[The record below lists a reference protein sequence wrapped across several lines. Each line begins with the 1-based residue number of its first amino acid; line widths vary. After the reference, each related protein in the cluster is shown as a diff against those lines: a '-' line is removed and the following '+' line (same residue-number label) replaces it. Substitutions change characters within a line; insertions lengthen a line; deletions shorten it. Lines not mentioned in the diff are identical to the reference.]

1 MNKPTTPHDN
11 ITPEMKA
18 ANHAI
23 CTLASAMRDCEHCPF
38 KPVQPA
44 KATKPAFGNISGI
57 IHPAHLRVIQPLGG
71 SRSTR
76 K

>member
-1 MNKPTTPHDN
+1 MTNLTTSHEN

-44 KATKPAFGNISGI
+44 KATKPARQGDYALATRPSGKRREDRTDVLIS
-57 IHPAHLRVIQPLGG
+57 
-71 SRSTR
+71 
-76 K
+76 